1 MTEPVQEQYRREL
14 VTEKKEASLMTDSQ
28 IVKSWFESLF

>member
-14 VTEKKEASLMTDSQ
+14 VTQKKDESIMSDSE
-28 IVKSWFESLF
+28 IVKSWFENLF